1 VLSLRLDASGIQ
13 GADRSWLRSE
23 TQVEVHLNCSVMSCC
38 ACAYTSGE
46 QPLAS
51 LQQLE
56 NLCYA
61 AHQCGI
67 ERCAGTLVNMRK
79 PLCNLGNVVT
89 RELHAVRILLQGLWG
104 AIADNVAMVVEL
116 THLRRQQ
123 YQLKWPEKLV
133 RQEACTEKDTIV
145 SLAATVTSVLG
156 AFSHMMQDVSV
167 HHGFI
172 GSNVDSRVHARYIM
186 ILTATTNVL
195 ASVFMASCCRSSSRA
210 RPTTCC
216 TRSTRWSAAG
226 SLQ

>member
-1 VLSLRLDASGIQ
+1 MNWDLWLFTPRGRLTALPWALAVELDLITVNAQRSQGAWLHVLSLRVDAAGIQ
-13 GADRSWLRSE
+13 GAERSWLRAE
-23 TQVEVHLNCSVMSCC
+23 TKVDVHLNCSVMSCG
-38 ACAYTSGE
+38 ACAYTTNGQ
-46 QPLAS
+46 QPVA

-61 AHQCGI
+61 AQQCGI

-116 THLRRQQ
+116 THQRRQE

-133 RQEACTEKDTIV
+133 RQEACTAKDTFV

-156 AFSHMMQDVSV
+156 SFSHMMQDVSV
-167 HHGFI
+167 EHGFV
-172 GSNVDSRVHARYIM
+172 GSNVD
-186 ILTATTNVL
+186 
-195 ASVFMASCCRSSSRA
+195 
-210 RPTTCC
+210 
-216 TRSTRWSAAG
+216 
-226 SLQ
+226 